1 MPFVCLFEVFG
12 RLSVFPISFGF
23 ALESIYYFI
32 CPISAEKK
40 AILQTILYMH
50 QLLLSN
56 LIQANRKEPF
66 WKSMSPAFFKVWCCW
81 GPDLW
86 SNFWG
91 MSAT

>member
-12 RLSVFPISFGF
+12 RLSVFTISFGF

-56 LIQANRKEPF
+56 LIQANRKSLF
-66 WKSMSPAFFKVWCCW
+66 GNLCHLLFSKYGAAGVRTY
-81 GPDLW
+81 GPT
-86 SNFWG
+86 FG
-91 MSAT
+91 A